1 VKRCLSIFFAGVGL
15 IAIPR
20 IGFAADTKLPRRD
33 SAESQAVPAPKH
45 TAPGANAIDRQC
57 RDGTFV
63 DTVSGHEAPCR
74 DHGGVATTL
83 DKDRTTGEPR

>member
-1 VKRCLSIFFAGVGL
+1 MTRCLSVLFAAAVS

-20 IGFAADTKLPRRD
+20 IGFPAETLPPRH
-33 SAESQAVPAPKH
+33 SAESQAVPAPKR
-45 TAPGANAIDRQC
+45 TAPGSNAIDRQC
-57 RDGTFV
+57 RDGTYA

-83 DKDRTTGEPR
+83 EKDRTTGEQR